1 MRQGQLHRRRGS
13 RRHCGCRRGL
23 GLGGRED
30 PVALQRRGVLP
41 AGRAESR
48 PLRVDPVQ
56 RDHAQPAQRAGG
68 VRSRDRRD
76 PRPHWHHDA
85 CAGVGGGLVQPVL
98 PPEGVRVREVPAEHD
113 RRGVHRLGRRRHG
126 VGGLPH
132 HHGAQRRGRC
142 VQGRPCPHRRS
153 PRVGGSGR
161 LGAVAVLVRLIAAR
175 VGPGCAGGGGSVAS
189 TEVCS
194 RCGHARRLRGS
205 DLALPCMFVLC
216 FSGRVSCALAI
227 PWADIC
233 PRGSVIMLTQCL
245 VLPAVC

>member
-56 RDHAQPAQRAGG
+56 RDHAQPAQRASG

-175 VGPGCAGGGGSVAS
+175 VGPGDAGGLGGQSP
-189 TEVCS
+189 
-194 RCGHARRLRGS
+194 ARRYT
-205 DLALPCMFVLC
+205 LAAVTRAVFAACIF
-216 FSGRVSCALAI
+216 VSCFLCESELRSRYSIGLHLPEGKCTSVGPLPGLA
-227 PWADIC
+227 C
-233 PRGSVIMLTQCL
+233 SLLCML
-245 VLPAVC
+245 